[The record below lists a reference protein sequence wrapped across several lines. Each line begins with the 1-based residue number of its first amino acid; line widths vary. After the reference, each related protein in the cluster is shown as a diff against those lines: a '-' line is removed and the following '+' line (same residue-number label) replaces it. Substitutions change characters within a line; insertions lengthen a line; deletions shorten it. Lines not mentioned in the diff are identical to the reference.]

1 MSEPSTKPYL
11 IRAIYEWCTDNGF
24 TPYLA
29 VAVND
34 RTVVPLEFV
43 KAGEIVLNVSMSAT
57 DRLKLGNDLITFSAR
72 FGGVARQL
80 SVPIDTVSAIYAR
93 ETGHGMAFEVPKA
106 LAVADEGLGLPA
118 QYSSPEAAAQPGIDE
133 SPPARRTPSLSSVP
147 SSSQSQ
153 DVSGADDASAPGAVP
168 IVQPEGNEP
177 PDPSTD
183 GGGPRGGR
191 PYLTRVK

>member
-1 MSEPSTKPYL
+1 MSESSTKPYL

-29 VAVND
+29 VAVDD

-133 SPPARRTPSLSSVP
+133 PPPSRRAPGLSSVP
-147 SSSQSQ
+147 PSSQSQ
-153 DVSGADDASAPGAVP
+153 DVSGADGASALGAS
-168 IVQPEGNEP
+168 PEGNES
-177 PDPSTD
+177 PDPSPD

>member
-1 MSEPSTKPYL
+1 MSESSTKPYL

-29 VAVND
+29 VAVDD

-133 SPPARRTPSLSSVP
+133 PPPSRRAPSLSSVP
-147 SSSQSQ
+147 PSSQSQ
-153 DVSGADDASAPGAVP
+153 DVSGADGASALGAS
-168 IVQPEGNEP
+168 PEGNES
-177 PDPSTD
+177 PDPSPD